1 MTGEIEKDESPSLH
15 VAIKADDIKTAE
27 LLIKSG
33 ANVNDNY
40 ERNHTP
46 LHIAIGHKQFKI
58 AKLLIESGANV
69 NAKTENHGKD
79 YLTPMHLAIFANTPE
94 FIELLSSHD
103 ALINERESTEGHT
116 PLHFA
121 ALYGNKSVIQAL
133 VDKGQNIED
142 IDNNGRT
149 ALFLATRQCTEAED
163 DSRIEIIEYLI
174 NKLKADVT
182 KKDNNNNTMLVSAA
196 NNCPGKVV
204 KLVIEQYVENF
215 DRNQLKDFIN
225 HKNKAGM
232 DALDIALN
240 SGNEKAIEVL
250 RSYGAD
256 IEKIEGESRLFRT
269 VKEGNIEKTGLLLK
283 QGANINIKNGR
294 GLTPLDLAMQE
305 NDQDMARFLR
315 ENKAKTGLEMKVQ
328 LAALVTLTI
337 ITLGLALVVYFIV
350 KGIQEIAAQKTG
362 STLNNAESTKIESPI
377 KQK

>member
-15 VAIKADDIKTAE
+15 VAIKAGDIKTAE

-40 ERNHTP
+40 ERNRTP

-174 NKLKADVT
+174 NKLKAGVT
-182 KKDNNNNTMLVSAA
+182 KKDNNNNTILVSAA

-204 KLVIEQYVENF
+204 KLIIKQYVENF
-215 DRNQLKDFIN
+215 DRNQLKNFIN
-225 HKNKAGM
+225 YKNKAGM

>member
-15 VAIKADDIKTAE
+15 VAIKAGDIKTAE

-40 ERNHTP
+40 ERNRTP
-46 LHIAIGHKQFKI
+46 LHIAIGHKQFEI

-94 FIELLSSHD
+94 FIELLASHG

-133 VDKGQNIED
+133 VDKGRNIED
-142 IDNNGRT
+142 IDNNGGT
-149 ALFLATRQCTEAED
+149 ALFLATRQCTEAEN
-163 DSRIEIIEYLI
+163 DSRIEVIEYLI
-174 NKLKADVT
+174 NKLKADIT
-182 KKDNNNNTMLVSAA
+182 KKDNNNNTILFPAA
-196 NNCPGKVV
+196 NNCPEKVV
-204 KLVIEQYVENF
+204 KLVIEQYVESF